1 MERDIGRRNW
11 ILIWVL
17 GMAGQICWNVENSW
31 FSTFVYNKVAPD
43 PAIINGVS
51 GMVPTPSLFIVS
63 AAVTALTIL
72 PLLVAIDFGGS
83 WLFSLGWAPGG
94 VELALRVTLR
104 TLAAVSCLF
113 FLSMTT
119 PVPQVLRVLRGLR
132 VPAVLTEVS
141 LIIYRDIW
149 MFVDTVR
156 SIRSV

>member
-72 PLLVAIDFGGS
+72 PLLVANRLHQS
-83 WLFSLGWAPGG
+83 
-94 VELALRVTLR
+94 RV
-104 TLAAVSCLF
+104 AAKAAEPLN
-113 FLSMTT
+113 ME
-119 PVPQVLRVLRGLR
+119 G
-132 VPAVLTEVS
+132 
-141 LIIYRDIW
+141 
-149 MFVDTVR
+149 
-156 SIRSV
+156 